1 MEKIE
6 PNKEQNLTGELS
18 SHINHPES
26 RVVVYA
32 FLVSVVVGALSG
44 IFGAAY
50 TLKNPG
56 LAQRVGLL
64 KSAETPQSQRAL
76 TILEDSTVTNVVKEA
91 SPAVVSIIVSKDLS
105 LLPEYRSNPFFPFF
119 GYSDNTNSKQPNVQ
133 KVGAGSGFFVT
144 DDGLILTNKHVV
156 SDPAA
161 SYTVITQDGKEYA
174 AKIMAV
180 DQRNDLAI
188 VKVEAKNLPFLKFAD
203 SSQIQVGEKA
213 VAIGNSLGQY
223 QNTVTAGVISGIGR
237 SITAGG
243 YDGSEELEGVLQT
256 DAAINPGNSGGPL
269 LNSLGQVMGINT
281 AVDLEGQSV
290 GFAIPSNDAKKA
302 LDSFQR
308 TGKIKRPFIGVRYI
322 MVTESLAK
330 SENLPKDYGALLV
343 RGETATEF
351 AVTPG
356 SPADKANLLENDII
370 LEVEGKKLDKDYTL
384 ARALKD
390 KEAGD
395 SISLKVY
402 SKGSE
407 KTVKLTLGETE

>member
-1 MEKIE
+1 
-6 PNKEQNLTGELS
+6 
-18 SHINHPES
+18 
-26 RVVVYA
+26 
-32 FLVSVVVGALSG
+32 
-44 IFGAAY
+44 
-50 TLKNPG
+50 
-56 LAQRVGLL
+56 
-64 KSAETPQSQRAL
+64 
-76 TILEDSTVTNVVKEA
+76 
-91 SPAVVSIIVSKDLS
+91 
-105 LLPEYRSNPFFPFF
+105 
-119 GYSDNTNSKQPNVQ
+119 
-133 KVGAGSGFFVT
+133 
-144 DDGLILTNKHVV
+144 
-156 SDPAA
+156 
-161 SYTVITQDGKEYA
+161 
-174 AKIMAV
+174 
-180 DQRNDLAI
+180 
-188 VKVEAKNLPFLKFAD
+188 
-203 SSQIQVGEKA
+203 

-223 QNTVTAGVISGIGR
+223 QNTVTAGVVSGIGR

-322 MVTESLAK
+322 MITENLAK

-343 RGETATEF
+343 RGQTATEF

>member
-6 PNKEQNLTGELS
+6 SNKEQNLTGELS
-18 SHINHPES
+18 SHMNHPES

-56 LAQRVGLL
+56 LVQRLGLL
-64 KSAETPQSQRAL
+64 KPAETTQGQRPL

-119 GYSDNTNSKQPNVQ
+119 GYSDNTNSKEPNIQ

-174 AKIMAV
+174 AKVVAA

-407 KTVKLTLGETE
+407 KTVRLTLGETE